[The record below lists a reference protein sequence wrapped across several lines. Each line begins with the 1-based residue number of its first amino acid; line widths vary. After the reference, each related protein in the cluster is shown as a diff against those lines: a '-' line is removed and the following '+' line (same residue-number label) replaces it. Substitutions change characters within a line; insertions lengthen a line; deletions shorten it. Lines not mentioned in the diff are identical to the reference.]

1 MSKLS
6 PVGKKKYVEQKDVQ
20 SHESILVHNNLLYA
34 EKTER
39 EIWVDFKKGNKS
51 AFIHIYNTY
60 FDLLYNYARQFT
72 GDLDLI
78 KDAIQDV
85 FVRLNESRERLSDT
99 GSIKFY
105 LFKSIKRE
113 VIYALKQQRYSKVQ
127 LANMKGLGFE
137 YEVSFEQALINRQID
152 EETIKKIQ
160 DAANNLNDRQREI
173 IFYHFFEGLSIKQIK
188 ELMNF
193 SSIQASYN
201 LLNRALSHLK
211 EVLGIL
217 IILFLPNI

>member
-6 PVGKKKYVEQKDVQ
+6 PIGKTKDVGLEDVQ
-20 SHESILVHNNLLYA
+20 SNESISVHDNLLYA

-39 EIWVDFKKGNKS
+39 EIWTDFKKGNKS

-60 FDLLYNYARQFT
+60 FEELYNYARQFT

-113 VIYALKQQRYSKVQ
+113 VIYANKQRRYSQKQ
-127 LANMKGLGFE
+127 LDEFKGMGFE
-137 YEVSFEQALINRQID
+137 YEVSFEETIINRQID
-152 EETIKKIQ
+152 EETIMKIRE
-160 DAANNLNDRQREI
+160 AANNLNGRQREI
-173 IFYHFFEGLSIKQIK
+173 IFYHFFEGLTIRQIK

-193 SSIQASYN
+193 NSIQASYN
-201 LLNRALSHLK
+201 LLNRALNHLK

-217 IILFLPNI
+217 FILFLSNI